1 MTIVPQ
7 GTINTSAL
15 IVPDLYI
22 QIVPPQNLLIQGTPT
37 NIVGVVGTAQ
47 WGPVNQPVII
57 GSMPLYALTFG
68 APQNRKF
75 DMGTAVA
82 AAIQQGAQNF
92 RCVRV
97 TDGTDAAAT
106 STGVATCITFTAL
119 YTGSLGNNLT
129 VQIATGSKTSS
140 FKAIIGVPG
149 GQPEIFDNVTGSG
162 NAFWVNLANAINK
175 GNNALRGPS
184 RLVTAAAGAGTTA
197 ASATT
202 CTFTGGVDG
211 SGVTSTQ
218 MVGSDTTPR
227 AGMYALRNSGASIL
241 VMSDLDD
248 STKWSTVDG
257 FALNEGMY
265 AIQTGPSGDT
275 ISNAVTTKQTAG
287 LDSYSSKLMFGDW
300 ILWNDL
306 FNQVQRYI
314 SPQGFVAGRLANL
327 SPEQSSLNKTMYGVV
342 GSQRSNSTAATYS
355 NAELQTLI
363 QAGIDVITNPG
374 AGGLF
379 IWTCR
384 AGHNSASNPAVNGDH
399 YTRLTN
405 FIAASLDAGMGVY
418 LGLPIND
425 KLAARVKST
434 ITSFLM
440 GMVGQGM
447 LGQDVDDGGLPFSV
461 VCAIGPGTNNPPE
474 RVKLSIMH
482 C

>member
-1 MTIVPQ
+1 L
-7 GTINTSAL
+7 AL
-15 IVPDLYI
+15 CPSI
-22 QIVPPQNLLIQGTPT
+22 Q
-37 NIVGVVGTAQ
+37 
-47 WGPVNQPVII
+47 
-57 GSMPLYALTFG
+57 TFG

-75 DMGTAVA
+75 DLGTAVA

-97 TDGTDAAAT
+97 SDGTDAAAT

-129 VQIATGSKTSS
+129 VQIATGSKAAS
-140 FKAIIGVPG
+140 FKAIISVPG
-149 GQPEIFDNVTGSG
+149 GQPEVFDNITGSG

-184 RLVTAAAGAGTTA
+184 RLVTAAAGGGTTA

-218 MVGSDTTPR
+218 MLGSDTTPR

-306 FNQVQRYI
+306 FNSGPALHQPTGLRCWSSGKPVTRAVVAEQDAVRRGWFSAVQQHGGNIQQRRTADFD
-314 SPQGFVAGRLANL
+314 PGWHRRHHQPGRRRTVHLDM
-327 SPEQSSLNKTMYGVV
+327 SRWTQFGIEPGGQWRSLH
-342 GSQRSNSTAATYS
+342 AAD
-355 NAELQTLI
+355 E
-363 QAGIDVITNPG
+363 
-374 AGGLF
+374 F
-379 IWTCR
+379 HCC
-384 AGHNSASNPAVNGDH
+384 
-399 YTRLTN
+399 
-405 FIAASLDAGMGVY
+405 
-418 LGLPIND
+418 
-425 KLAARVKST
+425 KS
-434 ITSFLM
+434 
-440 GMVGQGM
+440 
-447 LGQDVDDGGLPFSV
+447 
-461 VCAIGPGTNNPPE
+461 
-474 RVKLSIMH
+474 
-482 C
+482 